1 LSFESGRK
9 LGLTASLIAVAT
21 PVITVILY
29 VFLFLSF
36 FGIGTP
42 TASGGTYGGSLYPAG
57 IFFAFIA
64 IGIIGFLGIILFL
77 IAMHRLSKY
86 YNEPSIFKNALYGFL
101 VNIVGI
107 AVLIGILLVL
117 LFATIFSFAARS
129 TVIFSPFGFIFGF
142 LGVFAAIFVV
152 AIVSAVFYMRAFHKL
167 GEKSGISNFNTAGT
181 LYLVGTA
188 LTIVLVGGL
197 VAWIA
202 WIFALMGFNS
212 LKPKTAE
219 PPIVSYPTTQ
229 PIQPIRQGEKKFCIH
244 CAAEISIDSVY
255 CPNCGK
261 VQQ

>member
-9 LGLTASLIAVAT
+9 LGLTASLIAVAV

-29 VFLFLSF
+29 GFLFLSF
-36 FGIGTP
+36 FRIGTP
-42 TASGGTYGGSLYPAG
+42 ATSGGTYGGSLLPAG

-64 IGIIGFLGIILFL
+64 IGIIGFIGIILFL
-77 IAMHRLSKY
+77 VAMHRLSQY
-86 YNEPSIFKNALYGFL
+86 YSEPGIFKNALYGFL
-101 VNIVGI
+101 INIVGI
-107 AVLIGILLVL
+107 AVLIVILFAL
-117 LFATIFSFAARS
+117 LFAAIFSLAARP
-129 TVIFSPFGFIFGF
+129 TLNFSPFGFIFGF
-142 LGVFAAIFVV
+142 LGLFAAIFVV

-167 GEKSGISNFNTAGT
+167 GEKSGVSNFNTAGT

-202 WIFALMGFNS
+202 WIFASLGFNS

-219 PPIVSYPTTQ
+219 SSSVSYPTTQ
-229 PIQPIRQGEKKFCIH
+229 PFQPIRLGEKKFCNH